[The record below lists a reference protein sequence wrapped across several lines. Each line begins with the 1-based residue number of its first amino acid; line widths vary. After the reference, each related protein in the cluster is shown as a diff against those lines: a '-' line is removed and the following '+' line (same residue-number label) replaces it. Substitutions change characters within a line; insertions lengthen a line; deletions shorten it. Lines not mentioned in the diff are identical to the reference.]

1 MNSSSKREVSHEVPP
16 YLRVYK
22 DGTIERLFG
31 NEVALAGFDL
41 QTGVV
46 SKDILIIPETGV
58 SARLYRPPSVTPT
71 HNQNHNQNH
80 NHNHNKLP
88 LVIYFHGGA
97 FFISSISDPKYHNS
111 LNILVAKA
119 NIILISIDYR
129 RAPEHPLPAAFH
141 DSWASLQWVHSHVS
155 GPGTEAWLSDNV
167 DFGRVFLA
175 GDSCGSSIAHHLAIR
190 VGHSNPVEGGLN
202 ILGIIMIHPYFW
214 GEEPIGSEAKNP
226 VRKAMVDGW
235 WRFVCLSDRGNDDPL
250 INPVADGAPSLSGLA
265 CDRVLVCVAEKDI
278 LRDRGRLYYES
289 LVKSEWLGKAEF
301 VEIQGEDHVFHI
313 IDPNC
318 EKALKMIQCLASFIN
333 QE

>member
-31 NEVALAGFDL
+31 NEVAPAGFDL

-58 SARLYRPPSVTPT
+58 SARLYRPP
-71 HNQNHNQNH
+71 
-80 NHNHNKLP
+80 
-88 LVIYFHGGA
+88 I
-97 FFISSISDPKYHNS
+97 
-111 LNILVAKA
+111 AKA

-155 GPGTEAWLSDNV
+155 GAGTEAWLSDNV

-235 WRFVCLSDRGNDDPL
+235 WRFVCPSDRGDDDPL

-289 LVKSEWLGKAEF
+289 LVKTEWLGKAEF

-333 QE
+333 QNDIH